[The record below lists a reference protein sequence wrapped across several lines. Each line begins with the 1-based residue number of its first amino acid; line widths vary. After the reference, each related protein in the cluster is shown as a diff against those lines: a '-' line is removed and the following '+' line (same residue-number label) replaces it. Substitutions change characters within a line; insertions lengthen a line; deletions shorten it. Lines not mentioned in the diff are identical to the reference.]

1 MSDEAE
7 AQEVADDPEEDFYE
21 PEPHEIM
28 DGAVLLADPREFF
41 DLTASHAAMVV
52 DGALFVLR
60 RDTFKWQRVEEL
72 APKPSKVTP
81 LRADRPQ

>member
-1 MSDEAE
+1 MTTEAAE
-7 AQEVADDPEEDFYE
+7 TPEEEETFYD

-28 DGAVLLADPREFF
+28 DGGVLLADPREFF

-52 DGALFVLR
+52 DGVLFVLR
-60 RDTFKWQRVEEL
+60 RDSLKWQRIEDL

-81 LRADRPQ
+81 LRADRPR

>member
-1 MSDEAE
+1 MTDETASE
-7 AQEVADDPEEDFYE
+7 MLPGEPEEDFYE

-60 RDTFKWQRVEEL
+60 RDTFKWHRIEEL

-81 LRADRPQ
+81 LRADRPR